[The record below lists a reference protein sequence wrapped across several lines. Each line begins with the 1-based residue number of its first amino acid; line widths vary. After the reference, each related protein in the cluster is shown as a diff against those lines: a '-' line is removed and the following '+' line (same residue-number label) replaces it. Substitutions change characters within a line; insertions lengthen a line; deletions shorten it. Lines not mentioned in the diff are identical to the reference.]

1 MSVTHLKS
9 NIVADFTGTVTVH
22 NSQGST
28 TTVAASDLVRP
39 SDWNSAHAQLW
50 TLTGNT
56 TQNSTA
62 SGTNIILAAS
72 GGGVSVGGSNGSL
85 VVSGPVLNGYN
96 PHQGAESVAGQQG
109 AGTLYLQPFAL
120 PAAVAYD
127 RLIFPVV
134 FSNTNN
140 SSNSYTW
147 SQSHGL
153 YTKTGSTLSLVSSGS
168 TSYAQTA
175 SGIAGNYS
183 LWGGARNVT
192 VGATDTLQPGNYWL
206 GVWSRTTTG
215 GGAGQTL
222 NQMLASQPNSTYSGI
237 LGAASNA
244 TDQPML
250 GMGRYSVSFSTA
262 MPSSVALSHIQGN
275 SSILQRAPLFFFASG
290 TA

>member
-85 VVSGPVLNGYN
+85 VVSGPVLAGYH
-96 PHQGAESVAGQQG
+96 PHGLGAESVAGQQG
-109 AGTLYLQPFAL
+109 AGTLYVQPVNL
-120 PAAVAYD
+120 PAAVAFD
-127 RLIFPVV
+127 RLVFPLVL
-134 FSNTNN
+134 SNTSN
-140 SSNSYTW
+140 SSNSYTL
-147 SQSHGL
+147 SMSYGL
-153 YTKTGSTLSLVSSGS
+153 YTRSGSTLSSVSSGS
-168 TSYAQTA
+168 TSYAASA
-175 SGIAGNYS
+175 SGTAGSYS
-183 LWGGARNVT
+183 LWGGPRNLT
-192 VGATDTLQPGNYWL
+192 LGATGTLQPGNYFL
-206 GVWSRTTTG
+206 GIWSRTSANA
-215 GGAGQTL
+215 AGQTL
-222 NQMLASQPNSTYSGI
+222 NQALVSQPNSAYSGI
-237 LGAASNA
+237 VGAASNA